1 MPGKQLLRRL
11 HKLIHLVGPRRAF
24 LFLLQWLMRR
34 RLIRIRLRSLEN
46 DLLVRR
52 SDSDI
57 TVLWQVFGERE
68 CDVPLARPPRF
79 IVDGG
84 AYVGYTSVYFAN
96 RYPDALVIAV
106 EPARENH
113 QLLVE
118 NCRPYRNIAIV
129 RAGLWNSD
137 AELKIH
143 NPGGKSWAFRVSES
157 SEPGGDFVSG
167 ITIPQLLAGHNAP
180 EIDILKLDIEGAEEA
195 LFSGDLQA
203 WIETVRAIVI
213 EVHGKRCDE
222 IVHRALAGQNFKES
236 RQGEKLIF
244 TRMLR

>member
-1 MPGKQLLRRL
+1 
-11 HKLIHLVGPRRAF
+11 
-24 LFLLQWLMRR
+24 
-34 RLIRIRLRSLEN
+34 
-46 DLLVRR
+46 
-52 SDSDI
+52 
-57 TVLWQVFGERE
+57 
-68 CDVPLARPPRF
+68 
-79 IVDGG
+79 
-84 AYVGYTSVYFAN
+84 
-96 RYPDALVIAV
+96 
-106 EPARENH
+106 
-113 QLLVE
+113 VE

-143 NPGGKSWAFRVSES
+143 NPGEKSWAFRVSES

-180 EIDILKLDIEGAEEA
+180 EIDILKLDIEGAEET
-195 LFSGDLQA
+195 LFSGDSQV

-236 RQGEKLIF
+236 RQGEKLVF
-244 TRMLR
+244 TRILR